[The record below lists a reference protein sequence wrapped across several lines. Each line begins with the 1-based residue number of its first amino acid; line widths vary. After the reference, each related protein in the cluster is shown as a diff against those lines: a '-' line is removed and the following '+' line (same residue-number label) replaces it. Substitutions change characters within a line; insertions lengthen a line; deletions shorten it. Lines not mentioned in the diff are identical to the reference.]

1 MITLI
6 FTFFILIP
14 LKNKLRKEQIFR
26 MGKSSKKSK
35 IKFFVY
41 SFLGIFYFFIPIHS
55 GKTILAISV
64 AAAKG
69 VTGQYLTWIMITLVI
84 LFCLIV
90 LIKPPVEKIKKHIS
104 EEKITSKILYLI
116 AMIIG
121 IMTLFQ
127 LGPYFLIQSDT
138 SGLALTL
145 ASDVFIT
152 VFLAGIVVTL
162 LSSFGLLQFV
172 GILIEPLM
180 RPLYRLPGYA
190 GIDIATS
197 ITTSPAVDI
206 YLSNK
211 IFLDKLYT
219 KREVSAVVTNFSIC
233 SLGFFIVLCE
243 MAGITQYYGQ
253 VVLVSF
259 IISFIIPLI
268 TIRIP
273 PLSRIPDMYV
283 DGTVKEKIQ
292 EGGNKGKTN
301 ILKRAWNSALVA
313 AKETSSKEIINGFID
328 SAFFAI
334 KIVCY
339 ILSIATA
346 ALIIST
352 YTPLFQW
359 IGIPIAPIL
368 QVFGIPNATEIA
380 PSVLVGITELAL
392 PTLII
397 ADKAVAPAASFF
409 IVVLS
414 TLQIIFFTESAN
426 AIMESSIPLKV
437 WHLVATFFIRTLIAI
452 PLVALAMHI
461 IF

>member
-1 MITLI
+1 MEKSLI
-6 FTFFILIP
+6 
-14 LKNKLRKEQIFR
+14 KDKV
-26 MGKSSKKSK
+26 
-35 IKFFVY
+35 KFFLY
-41 SFLGIFYFFIPIHS
+41 SLFGILYFFIPVYS
-55 GKTILAISV
+55 GKTFLALSV
-64 AAAKG
+64 SAVKAAAGKN
-69 VTGQYLTWIMITLVI
+69 LTLIVVILVI
-84 LFCLIV
+84 IFCLIV
-90 LIKPPVEKIKKHIS
+90 LIKPPVNRIKKHIS
-104 EEKITSKILYLI
+104 VEKITTKFLYFI
-116 AMIIG
+116 GMIIG
-121 IMTLFQ
+121 VLTLFQ
-127 LGPYFLIQSDT
+127 VGPQFLIQSDT
-138 SGLALTL
+138 GGLALFL
-145 ASDVFIT
+145 AADVFIT
-152 VFLAGIVVTL
+152 VFLAGTVVTL

-219 KREVSAVVTNFSIC
+219 KREVSAVVTNFSVC

-243 MAGITQYYGQ
+243 IAGITQYYGQ
-253 VVLVSF
+253 VVLTSI

-268 TIRIP
+268 TVRIP
-273 PLSRIPDMYV
+273 PLSRISDVYV
-283 DGTVKEKIQ
+283 DGTAIKKEKTTENNIC
-292 EGGNKGKTN
+292 KVN
-301 ILKRAWNSALVA
+301 ILKLAWDSALST
-313 AKETSSKEIINGFID
+313 AKKTSSKEILNGFVD
-328 SAFFAI
+328 SVFFAI

-352 YTPLFQW
+352 YTPVFQW

-368 QVFGIPNATEIA
+368 QIFGIPNAVEIA
-380 PSVLVGITELAL
+380 PSVLVGISELAL
-392 PTLII
+392 PTLLI

-426 AIMESSIPLKV
+426 AIMESSIPLKAWRLIV
-437 WHLVATFFIRTLIAI
+437 IFLIRTVIAI
-452 PLVALAMHI
+452 PLVAIAMHL